1 MFDEKS
7 RRMYRLV
14 AWVSGIT
21 ALAVVVYGIVSAIVT
36 TGGVGAFGSNL
47 VNVEFPFPEFAKPIS
62 YFSIASVAFF
72 YCELKLWE
80 EKIARWPA
88 QVRSFLR
95 LFGFVVAFASAYE
108 VMYNFMLWGAFFTV
122 QVLQTA
128 NPAFINPNVPSCC
141 FPIPWNLVFATKAF
155 SALFAISGYSVYFLR
170 SLDADRT
177 I

>member
-7 RRMYRLV
+7 RRTYRLV
-14 AWVSGIT
+14 AWGSGIT
-21 ALAVVVYGIVSAIVT
+21 ALAVVVYGIVSAVVT

-62 YFSIASVAFF
+62 YFSVASVAFF

-80 EKIARWPA
+80 GRIARWPA

-108 VMYNFMLWGAFFTV
+108 VLYNFMLWGAFFTI

-128 NPAFINPNVPSCC
+128 NSALINPNVPSCC

-155 SALFAISGYSVYFLR
+155 AALFVISGYSVYFLR
-170 SLDADRT
+170 SLDQDRT

>member
-7 RRMYRLV
+7 KRMYRLV

-95 LFGFVVAFASAYE
+95 LFAFIVAFASAYE
-108 VMYNFMLWGAFFTV
+108 VLYNFMLWGALFSV

-128 NPAFINPNVPSCC
+128 NPALFNPSASACC
-141 FPIPWNLVFATKAF
+141 LPIPWNLVFATKAF
-155 SALFAISGYSVYFLR
+155 SALFVISGYSVYFLR

>member
-21 ALAVVVYGIVSAIVT
+21 ALAVVVYGIVSAVVT
-36 TGGVGAFGSNL
+36 TGSVGAFGSTL
-47 VNVEFPFPEFAKPIS
+47 VNIEFPLPEFAKPIS

-72 YCELKLWE
+72 YSELKLWE
-80 EKIARWPA
+80 ERIARLPA

-108 VMYNFMLWGAFFTV
+108 VLYNFMLWGAFFTI
-122 QVLQTA
+122 QVLQA
-128 NPAFINPNVPSCC
+128 NVNPNTASCC
-141 FPIPWNLVFATKAF
+141 LPVPWNLVFATKAF
-155 SALFAISGYSVYFLR
+155 SALFVISGYSVYFLR
-170 SLDADRT
+170 SIDRDRT